1 MIELRALELSQI
13 ILDILDG
20 QGLVYQANYAK
31 PTPILPED
39 ITKISDEELMDLF
52 SSFTEYGAF
61 LMMQIA
67 AARIDEE
74 SREKALETYEAK
86 FIAEAPKGE
95 TVAKTKALIMLEAD
109 YKGHRLS
116 ADVARH
122 YRSLVEGIQK
132 GNDDSRSVTS
142 REITRRKNEMF

>member
-1 MIELRALELSQI
+1 MIELNTKEMSRVVF
-13 ILDILDG
+13 DILDG

-31 PTPILPED
+31 PTPVLPAD
-39 ITKISDEELMDLF
+39 ITKISDEDLMDLF

-95 TVAKTKALIMLEAD
+95 TVAKTKALIMLESD
-109 YKGHRLS
+109 YQEYRLS
-116 ADVARH
+116 ADIARH